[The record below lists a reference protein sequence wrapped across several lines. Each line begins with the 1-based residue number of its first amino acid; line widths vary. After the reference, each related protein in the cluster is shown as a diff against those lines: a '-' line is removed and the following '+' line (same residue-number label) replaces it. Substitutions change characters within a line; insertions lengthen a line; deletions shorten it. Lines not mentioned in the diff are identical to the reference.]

1 MEWNS
6 NRIKVK
12 PLKKPYLIED
22 LNKIHLLDSD
32 EGAEFSIASKFSDS
46 SEHHFWDGKRIIVS
60 AWNEGGHNGTE
71 VDLLDILRST
81 KQYLP
86 ELWDEVANDR
96 NNSMRTLWS
105 RNRN

>member
-6 NRIKVK
+6 NHTKVK
-12 PLKKPYLIED
+12 PLKKPYQYED
-22 LNKIHLLDSD
+22 LEKISLFDSD
-32 EGAEFSIASKFSDS
+32 EGAHFSIASKIGKDDES
-46 SEHHFWDGKRIIVS
+46 SFWDGKRITVV
-60 AWNEGGHNGTE
+60 ALNEGGHNGTE

-96 NNSMRTLWS
+96 NNPMRTLWS